1 MLNTW
6 RDPVCDGA
14 ILLGDAGLHV
24 DPLFGQGH
32 SFALISAEIFGELAP
47 SWLEASSG
55 TAVARDTM
63 SEFTRRRDAALMPYY
78 NASLKVSQHLGLDRG
93 SLLAHL
99 AANREAVGGRRDGA
113 VRADGERRKALS
125 IVSIR
130 AADGAQRRGV
140 ACIVETHLGR
150 FPAQAE
156 VPEPLKF
163 AWPIV
168 VLPELF
174 TTPRHL
180 ATLVGYLTSIGWEVY
195 APDLYAVLGHGETTP
210 LEKIDFAK
218 LTDLAAEA
226 IAALGR
232 EAIVVGHGIGG
243 LVALKL
249 AERSGIKA
257 SVAIAPL
264 APGFRTPLFMPKW
277 NFFSSWQQ
285 RPLNPPTRRMLF
297 EFVADADVHSREQII
312 KALMP
317 GPTAAALE
325 VANGKIDFVSIRK
338 NCAAP
343 DRRGRVGYFRAV

>member
-1 MLNTW
+1 M
-6 RDPVCDGA
+6 
-14 ILLGDAGLHV
+14 
-24 DPLFGQGH
+24 
-32 SFALISAEIFGELAP
+32 
-47 SWLEASSG
+47 
-55 TAVARDTM
+55 
-63 SEFTRRRDAALMPYY
+63 
-78 NASLKVSQHLGLDRG
+78 
-93 SLLAHL
+93 
-99 AANREAVGGRRDGA
+99 
-113 VRADGERRKALS
+113 
-125 IVSIR
+125 
-130 AADGAQRRGV
+130 
-140 ACIVETHLGR
+140 ETYLGR

-180 ATLVGYLTSIGWEVY
+180 ATLVGYLATIGWEVY
-195 APDLYAVLGHGETTP
+195 APDFYAVIEQDKTTP

-218 LTDLAAEA
+218 LADLAIEA
-226 IAALGR
+226 LAGLGR
-232 EAIVVGHGIGG
+232 EAIVIGHGIGG

-249 AERSGIKA
+249 AEQSGIKA

-277 NFFSSWQQ
+277 KFFSSWEQ

-312 KALMP
+312 KALTP

-325 VANGKIDFVSIRK
+325 VANGKIDLVASEK
-338 NCAAP
+338 NAP
-343 DRRGRVGYFRAV
+343 RLIVAGESDIFAPYEKLEQFANRIGAPIVKIAGRGHWLIGGRGLERAINEIQRFLVRSLGRDLLLLYPEEWKRDD

>member
-1 MLNTW
+1 M
-6 RDPVCDGA
+6 
-14 ILLGDAGLHV
+14 
-24 DPLFGQGH
+24 
-32 SFALISAEIFGELAP
+32 
-47 SWLEASSG
+47 
-55 TAVARDTM
+55 
-63 SEFTRRRDAALMPYY
+63 
-78 NASLKVSQHLGLDRG
+78 
-93 SLLAHL
+93 
-99 AANREAVGGRRDGA
+99 
-113 VRADGERRKALS
+113 
-125 IVSIR
+125 
-130 AADGAQRRGV
+130 
-140 ACIVETHLGR
+140 ETHLGR

-174 TTPRHL
+174 TTPRQL
-180 ATLVGYLTSIGWEVY
+180 ATLIGYLTSIGWEVY

-226 IAALGR
+226 ITALGR
-232 EAIVVGHGIGG
+232 EAIIVGHGIGG
-243 LVALKL
+243 LVALRL

-277 NFFSSWQQ
+277 NLFSSWQQ
-285 RPLNPPTRRMLF
+285 RPLDPPTRRTLF

-312 KALMP
+312 KALTP

-325 VANGKIDFVSIRK
+325 VANGKIDFVASEK
-338 NCAAP
+338 TAP
-343 DRRGRVGYFRAV
+343 RLVVAGESDIFAPYEKLDQFATRISAPIVKITGRGHWLIGGRGLERAINEIQRFLVRSLGRDLLLLYPEEWKRED